1 MSHKQA
7 LSLNVLTAVSL
18 ILAAPLALAQVFVG
32 TPAPQQF
39 AAQGQPSTKN
49 GEWVTNGADLRFT
62 RYSPLD
68 QINAANFDK
77 LEVAWRF
84 KTDAFGPYPEY
95 KLEGTPVMVKGVLYT
110 TAGTR
115 RSVIALDGKTGELI
129 WSHSLR
135 EGKRAAVSPRQLSGR
150 GVSYWTDGKGD
161 ERVVYA
167 TTGYRLVEL
176 DAKTGAIVKS
186 FGKDGIVDLKEGVVY
201 GSGRQIDLEAG

>member
-49 GEWVTNGADLRFT
+49 GEWVTNGADLQFT
-62 RYSPLD
+62 MYSPID
-68 QINAANFDK
+68 QINAQNFDK

-95 KLEGTPVMVKGVLYT
+95 KLEGTPIMIKGEYLVNC
-110 TAGTR
+110 
-115 RSVIALDGKTGELI
+115 RSAPLVTHSPFLVDG
-129 WSHSLR
+129 WPS
-135 EGKRAAVSPRQLSGR
+135 AANCC
-150 GVSYWTDGKGD
+150 
-161 ERVVYA
+161 
-167 TTGYRLVEL
+167 
-176 DAKTGAIVKS
+176 
-186 FGKDGIVDLKEGVVY
+186 
-201 GSGRQIDLEAG
+201 